1 MPSGIGAIK
10 NYQDKTM
17 PSNLNYSN
25 VSSNVSSNENIVINN
40 NDFEIIKQ
48 KRKLDIP
55 EYPIRIKVKQNKDEI
70 FLRNINGLEFSS
82 KFNDAIKK
90 VDDDLKNPNSFI
102 MNEYKKSKFYKEG
115 DKLRYSTSSTNFLV
129 NNKQEI
135 YNGNNFNFIY
145 WNVLVTLDNES
156 DTTKLKYDKQIGKNQ
171 SLYKGGIIKKKRTNK
186 NFKKKRNNKSKI
198 NKKKSLK
205 KYKRYNRK

>member
-17 PSNLNYSN
+17 PSSLNYSN
-25 VSSNVSSNENIVINN
+25 VSSNVSSNENTVINN

-55 EYPIRIKVKQNKDEI
+55 EYPIRIKVKQNKEEI

-82 KFNDAIKK
+82 IFNDAIKK

-115 DKLRYSTSSTNFLV
+115 DKLRYSTSNTNFFV
-129 NNKQEI
+129 NNKQDI

-156 DTTKLKYDKQIGKNQ
+156 DTSKRKYETQIGKNQ

-186 NFKKKRNNKSKI
+186 NLKKRN
-198 NKKKSLK
+198 KKKTLKNSKNSK
-205 KYKRYNRK
+205 KYKKYNRK

>member
-25 VSSNVSSNENIVINN
+25 VSSNISSNENTVINN

-55 EYPIRIKVKQNKDEI
+55 EYPIRIKVKQNKEEI

-82 KFNDAIKK
+82 IFNDAIKK

-115 DKLRYSTSSTNFLV
+115 DKLRYSTSNTNFFV
-129 NNKQEI
+129 NNKQDI

-156 DTTKLKYDKQIGKNQ
+156 DTSKRKYETQIGKNQ
-171 SLYKGGIIKKKRTNK
+171 SLYKGGIIKKKRTNQ
-186 NFKKKRNNKSKI
+186 NLKKRN
-198 NKKKSLK
+198 KKKTLKNYK
-205 KYKRYNRK
+205 KYKKYNRK